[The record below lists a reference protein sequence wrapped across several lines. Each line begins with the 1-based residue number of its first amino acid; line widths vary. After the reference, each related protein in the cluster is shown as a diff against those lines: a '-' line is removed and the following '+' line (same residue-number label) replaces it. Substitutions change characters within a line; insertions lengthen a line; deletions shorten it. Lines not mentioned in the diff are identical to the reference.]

1 MSKVSLREKST
12 RKNETYN
19 SVHLVD
25 VVAAVVAV
33 GFAGLVAQ
41 LVAFPVALRAVDTSK
56 KQNELFE

>member
-1 MSKVSLREKST
+1 MDPLEKKST
-12 RKNETYN
+12 RKNDTYN

-25 VVAAVVAV
+25 VAAVVAAV

-56 KQNELFE
+56 KTK